1 MIELVVNAQT
11 YTNFEN
17 IEVKSSL
24 TTLAR
29 SFVFRAYS
37 NAKQAFPFS
46 VNDPCQVKIDGAL
59 VLTGFVDVTEASYSH
74 KSHAILIS
82 GRSKTSDVVDSSLGD
97 DIEFKG
103 SQSLKSLIEA
113 TLAQAKITG
122 ISVID
127 TVGDIPDFA
136 ETELESPSTGTTVFA
151 FIERFCRKRQVL
163 VTTNGAGSIVIARG
177 QTKQERFTLLN
188 TFATPDTNNILSGSV
203 TFDASKR
210 FRKYF
215 VRSGGNPAAGGGG
228 LILGPEDDAGAVN
241 KAVVNSEGEA
251 EDRGDLSTP
260 RGLVIV
266 PVVRTSRQMYIVSE
280 TASTN
285 DICRLRAI
293 WQANMNRVKSFKYKV
308 TVQGFTNEL
317 TGNVW
322 EPNFLVK
329 VNDVFANVKGQLLIE
344 SVTYKVSTTGGST
357 TELTLVIPDA
367 YKVLAEEPLGV
378 KKSTSLV
385 LGPRTGPGT

>member
-1 MIELVVNAQT
+1 MIELVVNSQT

-24 TTLAR
+24 TTIGR

-46 VNDPCQVKIDGAL
+46 VNDPCQVKIDGVL
-59 VLTGFVDVTEASYSH
+59 VLTGFVEITEATYTH

-82 GRSKTSDVVDSSLGD
+82 GRSKTADVIDSSLGGD
-97 DIEFKG
+97 LEFKG

-113 TLAQAKITG
+113 TLSKANITG
-122 ISVID
+122 INVID
-127 TVGDIPDFA
+127 SVRDLDDFPV
-136 ETELESPSTGTTVFA
+136 TELESPSTGTTVFA

-163 VTTNGAGSIVIARG
+163 VTTNGAGDIVIARG
-177 QTKQERFTLLN
+177 EDQQERFTLLN
-188 TFATPDTNNILSGSV
+188 TFATPDTNNILTGSV
-203 TFDASKR
+203 TVDASKR
-210 FRKYF
+210 FRKY
-215 VRSGGNPAAGGGG
+215 VVHSGGNPAGGG
-228 LILGPEDDAGAVN
+228 LILGPEGDAVEVN
-241 KAVVNSEGEA
+241 KIVTASVGEA
-251 EDRGDLSTP
+251 EDRGGD
-260 RGLVIV
+260 IYV
-266 PVVRTSRQMYIVSE
+266 PVVRTSRQMHIVSE

-285 DICRLRAI
+285 EICKDRAE
-293 WQANMNRVKSFKYKV
+293 WQANINRVKSFKYKV

-329 VNDVFANVKGQLLIE
+329 VIDVFANVNGQYLIE
-344 SVTYKVSTTGGST
+344 SVAYRVSATKGST

-367 YKVLAEEPLGV
+367 YKVIAEEPLGV
-378 KKSTSLV
+378 KKSNTTV
-385 LGPRTGPGT
+385 LPKEKP